1 MAMKSAKS
9 KHIKRCLS
17 KAEGYMLFLVM
28 FGLFSVNSQEVKYP
42 EIEINNGILKADLYL
57 PDSEDG
63 YYKGTRFD
71 WSGVISNLEFDGHTY
86 FGKWFDDE
94 NPPPFATI
102 MGPVEAYAPLNYNDV
117 AVGEGFVKIGVGV
130 LKKTT
135 NENYSDFKN
144 YEIINPG
151 KRTLKTSV
159 NTVEFGHVVNTKM
172 VSYDYTKTIRLV
184 ENQSIMQV
192 SHVLRNTGNQQIK
205 TFGFNH
211 NFLVIDNQT
220 IGKDFEMTFPVEV
233 SGEGRGLGDIF
244 DFEGN
249 QILFKRNI
257 IGDESIAIKHLN
269 GLNNNVD
276 NFDVRIHNSKT
287 GVGVKI
293 NGNQPLSRF
302 RLWGT
307 SKTICPETYID
318 IKVAPGE
325 TFSWSY
331 FYEFYDSKTERN

>member
-1 MAMKSAKS
+1 MKGL
-9 KHIKRCLS
+9 HI
-17 KAEGYMLFLVM
+17 LFAIL
-28 FGLFSVNSQEVKYP
+28 FGVFQGNSQDIKYP
-42 EIEINNGILKADLYL
+42 EIEISNGIIKANLYL
-57 PDSEDG
+57 PDAENG

-71 WSGVISNLEFDGHTY
+71 WSGVISNLEFNEHTY
-86 FGKWFDDE
+86 FGQWFDAD
-94 NPPPFATI
+94 NAPPFATI

-117 AVGEGFVKIGVGV
+117 PVGEGFVKIGVGV
-130 LKKTT
+130 LKKTAD
-135 NENYSDFKN
+135 ENYSDFKN

-151 KRTLKTSV
+151 KRSLKTNA
-159 NTVEFGHVVNTKM
+159 NTVEFGHVVNTKT
-172 VSYDYTKTIRLV
+172 VSYVYTKTIRLV

-192 SHVLRNTGNQQIK
+192 SHVLKNTGKHQIK

-220 IGKDFEMTFPVEV
+220 IGKDFEMIFPVEV
-233 SGEGRGLGDIF
+233 SGIGRGLGDIF
-244 DFEGN
+244 EIEDKRLIFE
-249 QILFKRNI
+249 RDI
-257 IGDESIAIKHLN
+257 IGDESIAIKHLE

-276 NFDVRIHNSKT
+276 NFDISIHNSKT
-287 GVGVKI
+287 GAGVKI
-293 NGNQPLSRF
+293 TGDQPLSRF